1 MRAFKY
7 ALLVVVLGASLPLA
21 RADDIPWGLNPA
33 LNDEIFI
40 GLGAFYAAKVNTTA
54 QLNSQSLGVGT
65 VVDFQNTL
73 GMPDT
78 AWGPDAEFRWRM
90 SERWRLE
97 VNYFWIGQTGSK
109 TLDQDIQWG
118 DVVYPANTPV
128 NSKFGFSDLR
138 TSVGYSFYKTSDKEL
153 GIGLGLHVLA
163 WQASIGT
170 PTQGTEG
177 GNVLAPLPVISIYG
191 GFALNEQ
198 WSVNARL
205 DEFSSDL
212 PAVPRW
218 HHGPGTQCAVPAL
231 PARGFRGR
239 LYRHVLELLGHSKR
253 AGLVSRKAQ
262 PERARSVFLRDRKFL
277 SGVSAVLSTLTQ
289 IQDARILRARPIALE
304 ALEGTGEPVAPEQLR
319 IKLVLDRLR
328 ASACVSRA

>member
-1 MRAFKY
+1 MIVA
-7 ALLVVVLGASLPLA
+7 LGACLPLA
-21 RADDIPWGLNPA
+21 RADDIPWGMNPA

-54 QLNSQSLGVGT
+54 QLNSQTLGVGT
-65 VVDFQNTL
+65 SVDFQNTL

-90 SERWRLE
+90 SEHWRLE
-97 VNYFWIGQTGSK
+97 VNYFWIGQTGGK
-109 TLDQDIQWG
+109 TLDRDIQWG
-118 DVVYPANTPV
+118 DVVYPINAQV
-128 NSKFGFSDLR
+128 NSKMGFSDLR

-170 PTQGTEG
+170 PSQGTEG

-205 DEFSSDL
+205 DEFSL
-212 PAVPRW
+212 TYEQY
-218 HHGPGTQCAVPAL
+218 HGGITVLGLNLLYQPFRHL
-231 PARGFRGR
+231 GFGVGYTGIF
-239 LYRHVLELLGHSKR
+239 LNFSADSTGLGSFQGKLNQNVQ
-253 AGLVSRKAQ
+253 GPSF
-262 PERARSVFLRDRKFL
+262 FL
-277 SGVSAVLSTLTQ
+277 T
-289 IQDARILRARPIALE
+289 
-304 ALEGTGEPVAPEQLR
+304 
-319 IKLVLDRLR
+319 
-328 ASACVSRA
+328 ASF